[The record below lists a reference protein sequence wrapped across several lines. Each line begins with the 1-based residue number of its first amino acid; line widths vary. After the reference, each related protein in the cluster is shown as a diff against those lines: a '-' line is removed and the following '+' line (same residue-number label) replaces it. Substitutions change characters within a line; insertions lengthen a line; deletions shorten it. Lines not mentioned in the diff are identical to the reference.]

1 MFLSATLPEEVSQL
15 KKLDTLNISNNSIS
29 HFPDAFVNLKSLKTV
44 NISQNKLTEFPLFLC
59 QLTHVDFVDVSDNKI
74 TYIPNG
80 IDVISAVEVN
90 LNRNQVSVIPE
101 SLSSCRRL
109 KVLRLEENCI
119 NLMGVPPSIL
129 QNSSISLLCLEGNP
143 LQLREL
149 RELPEYEKVYNYIYP
164 NLIVLINEDIGYYLH
179 LSPIVY
185 G

>member
-1 MFLSATLPEEVSQL
+1 M
-15 KKLDTLNISNNSIS
+15 
-29 HFPDAFVNLKSLKTV
+29 NLKSLKTV

-80 IDVISAVEVN
+80 IDVISAVEIN

-149 RELPEYEKVYNYIYP
+149 QELPEYEKVYICP
-164 NLIVLINEDIGYYLH
+164 T
-179 LSPIVY
+179 
-185 G
+185 